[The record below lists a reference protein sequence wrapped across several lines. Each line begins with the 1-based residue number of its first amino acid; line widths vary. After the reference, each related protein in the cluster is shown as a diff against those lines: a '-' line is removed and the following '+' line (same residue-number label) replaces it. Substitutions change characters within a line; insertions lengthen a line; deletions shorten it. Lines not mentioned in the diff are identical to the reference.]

1 MKLAIIGLAQSGK
14 ATAFQALTGTSLTAG
29 RKNER
34 QIGTIRVPDERVD
47 RLSAIYNPRKTIYA
61 QVEYFLPAARGAA
74 DDKKSG
80 QQAYWAQVRDGDA
93 LIHCVRNFDAYGAG
107 APNPVEDFRQLDQE
121 LILTDLVS
129 VEKRLERLTLDQ
141 KRGKKPDPEERGLLA
156 RCQDELENERPL
168 RLSPELATAHKLRGF
183 AFLSAKPQLVLF
195 NNGDDDAQLPG
206 GADALTAVIPLVIR
220 GKLEQE
226 LAGMSPEEAG
236 EFLSEF
242 GLEASAADRIIQK
255 SYELLGLISFFTVG
269 EDEVRAWTI
278 PRATTALNAAE
289 VIHSDI
295 KKGFI
300 RAEVLAYDELIKAGS
315 HTEARKL
322 GTVRLEGKQYE
333 ARDGDII
340 HFRFNV

>member
-1 MKLAIIGLAQSGK
+1 MKLAIIGLSQSGK
-14 ATAFQALTGTSLTAG
+14 ATVFQALTGNPLTAG
-29 RKNER
+29 HKNESH
-34 QIGTIRVPDERVD
+34 IGTIRVPDARVD
-47 RLSAIYNPRKTIYA
+47 RLSTIYNPRKTIYA
-61 QVEYFLPAARGAA
+61 QVEYFLPAARGKA

-80 QQAYWAQVRDGDA
+80 QLAYWAQVRDGDA
-93 LIHCVRNFDAYGAG
+93 LIHCVRNFNAYGAE
-107 APNPVEDFRQLDQE
+107 PPSPIEDFRQLEQE

-129 VEKRLERLTLDQ
+129 VEKRLERLELDQ
-141 KRGKKPDPEERGLLA
+141 QRGKKPDPEERDLLS
-156 RCQDELENERPL
+156 RCRQELESERPL
-168 RLSPELATAHKLRGF
+168 RLTPDLAAAHKLRGF

-195 NNGDDDAQLPG
+195 NNSDEDARLPVSTG
-206 GADALTAVIPLVIR
+206 SLEGVTPLVIR

-226 LAGMSPEEAG
+226 LAGMSPEEVG

-278 PRATTALNAAE
+278 PRATTALDAAE

-300 RAEVLAYDELIKAGS
+300 RAEVLPYDDLVAAGS
-315 HTEARKL
+315 HAEARKQ

-333 ARDGDII
+333 ALDGDII

>member
-1 MKLAIIGLAQSGK
+1 MKLAIIGLSQSGK
-14 ATAFQALTGTSLTAG
+14 ATVFQALTGNPLTAG
-29 RKNER
+29 HKNER
-34 QIGTIRVPDERVD
+34 HIGTIRVPDARVD
-47 RLSAIYNPRKTIYA
+47 RLSTIYNPRKTIYA
-61 QVEYFLPAARGAA
+61 QVEYFLPAARSKAE
-74 DDKKSG
+74 DKKSG

-93 LIHCVRNFDAYGAG
+93 LIHCVRNFNAYGA
-107 APNPVEDFRQLDQE
+107 NPPSPIEDFRQLEQE

-129 VEKRLERLTLDQ
+129 VEKRLERLELDQ
-141 KRGKKPDPEERGLLA
+141 KRGKKPDPEERDLLS
-156 RCQDELENERPL
+156 RCRQELESERPL
-168 RLSPELATAHKLRGF
+168 RLTPDLAAAHKLRGF

-195 NNGDDDAQLPG
+195 NNSDEDARLPVSTR
-206 GADALTAVIPLVIR
+206 ALAGVTPLVIR

-278 PRATTALNAAE
+278 PRATTALDAAE

-300 RAEVLAYDELIKAGS
+300 RAEVLPYDDLVAAGS
-315 HTEARKL
+315 HAEARKQ

-333 ARDGDII
+333 ALDGDII

>member
-1 MKLAIIGLAQSGK
+1 MKLAIIGLTHSGK
-14 ATAFQALTGTSLTAG
+14 ATVFQALTGTPLIAG
-29 RKNER
+29 RKNESL
-34 QIGTIRVPDERVD
+34 IGTIRVPDVRVD
-47 RLSAIYNPRKTIYA
+47 RLSAIYSPRKTIYA
-61 QVEYFLPAARGAA
+61 QVEYFLPAARGKAE
-74 DDKKSG
+74 DKQSG

-93 LIHCVRNFDAYGAG
+93 LIHCVRNFDAYGAQT
-107 APNPVEDFRQLDQE
+107 PRPIDDFRQLDQE

-129 VEKRLERLTLDQ
+129 VEKRLERLQLDQ
-141 KRGKKPDPEERGLLA
+141 KRGKKPDPEELALLT
-156 RCQDELENERPL
+156 RCQHELENERPL
-168 RLSPELATAHKLRGF
+168 RLTPELAAAHKLRGF

-195 NNGDDDAQLPG
+195 NNSDEDAELPASAAALE
-206 GADALTAVIPLVIR
+206 GATALVIR

-255 SYELLGLISFFTVG
+255 SYALLGLISFFTVG

-278 PRATTALNAAE
+278 PRATTALDAAE

-300 RAEVLAYDELIKAGS
+300 RAEVLAYDDLITAGS
-315 HTEARKL
+315 HAEARKQ

-333 ARDGDII
+333 AVDGDII

>member
-14 ATAFQALTGTSLTAG
+14 ATVFQALTGTPVSAG
-29 RKNER
+29 QKAER
-34 QIGTIRVPDERVD
+34 HIGTIRVPDGRVA

-61 QVEYFLPAARGAA
+61 QVEYFLPAAKGKAE
-74 DDKKSG
+74 DKKSG
-80 QQAYWAQVRDGDA
+80 EQAYWAQVRDGDA
-93 LIHCVRNFDAYGAG
+93 LIHCVRNYDAYGAE
-107 APNPVEDFRQLDQE
+107 APSPLDDFQQLDQE

-129 VEKRLERLTLDQ
+129 VEKRLERLALDQ
-141 KRGKKPDPEERGLLA
+141 KRGKKPDPEEHDLLT
-156 RCQDELENERPL
+156 RCKSELENERPL
-168 RLSPELATAHKLRGF
+168 RLTPDLATAHKLRGF

-195 NNGDDDAQLPG
+195 NNSDDDARLPEMS
-206 GADALTAVIPLVIR
+206 AAINAATPLVIR

-278 PRATTALNAAE
+278 PRATTAVDAAE

-300 RAEVLAYDELIKAGS
+300 RAEVLAYEDLIEAGS
-315 HTEARKL
+315 HAEARKK
-322 GTVRLEGKQYE
+322 GTMRLEGKQYE
-333 ARDGDII
+333 AQDGDII

>member
-14 ATAFQALTGTSLTAG
+14 TTIFQALTGTPLSAG
-29 RKNER
+29 RKNESY
-34 QIGTIRVPDERVD
+34 IGTIRVPDERVD

-61 QVEYFLPAARGAA
+61 QVEYFLPAARGKA

-80 QQAYWAQVRDGDA
+80 EQAYWAQVRDGDA
-93 LIHCVRNFDAYGAG
+93 LIHCVRNFDAYGTE
-107 APNPVEDFRQLDQE
+107 APRPYDDFQQLDQE
-121 LILTDLVS
+121 LIITDLVS
-129 VEKRLERLTLDQ
+129 VEKRLERLSLDQ
-141 KRGKKPDPEERGLLA
+141 KRGKKPDPEERDLLL
-156 RCQDELENERPL
+156 RCQHELESEHPL
-168 RLSPELATAHKLRGF
+168 RLTPELAAAHKLRGF

-195 NNGDDDAQLPG
+195 NNSDEDACLPEQAAALK
-206 GADALTAVIPLVIR
+206 GATTLVIR

-242 GLEASAADRIIQK
+242 GLAASAADRIIQK

-278 PRATTALNAAE
+278 PRATTAVDAAE

-300 RAEVLAYDELIKAGS
+300 RAEVLAYDDLIKAGS
-315 HTEARKL
+315 HTDARKQ
-322 GTVRLEGKQYE
+322 GTVRLEGKRYE
-333 ARDGDII
+333 AQDGDII

>member
-14 ATAFQALTGTSLTAG
+14 GTVFQALTGTPLTAG
-29 RKNER
+29 RKNENH
-34 QIGTIRVPDERVD
+34 IGTIRVPDARVD

-61 QVEYFLPAARGAA
+61 QVEYFLPAPRGKA
-74 DDKKSG
+74 DDKQSG

-93 LIHCVRNFDAYGAG
+93 LIHCVRNFNAYGAE
-107 APNPVEDFRQLDQE
+107 APSPIDDFRQLDQE

-129 VEKRLERLTLDQ
+129 VEKRLERLELDQ
-141 KRGKKPDPEERGLLA
+141 KRGKKPDPEERDLLA
-156 RCQDELENERPL
+156 RCRHELENERPL
-168 RLSPELATAHKLRGF
+168 RLTPELAAARKLRGF

-195 NNGDDDAQLPG
+195 NNGDEDARLPEFAVALD
-206 GADALTAVIPLVIR
+206 GATPLVIR

-255 SYELLGLISFFTVG
+255 SYELMGLISFFTVG

-278 PRATTALNAAE
+278 PRATTALDAAE

-300 RAEVLAYDELIKAGS
+300 RAEVLAYDDLIAAGS
-315 HTEARKL
+315 HNEARKQ

-333 ARDGDII
+333 ALDGDII

>member
-14 ATAFQALTGTSLTAG
+14 ATVFQALTGTSLTAG
-29 RKNER
+29 HKNES
-34 QIGTIRVPDERVD
+34 QIGTIRVPDARVD

-61 QVEYFLPAARGAA
+61 QVEYFLPAARSKA

-93 LIHCVRNFDAYGAG
+93 LIHCIRNFDAYGAEPPSP
-107 APNPVEDFRQLDQE
+107 ADDFRQLEQE
-121 LILTDLVS
+121 LILADLVS
-129 VEKRLERLTLDQ
+129 VEKRLERLELDQ
-141 KRGKKPDPEERGLLA
+141 KRGKKPDPEEFDLLS
-156 RCQDELENERPL
+156 RCRHELENERPL
-168 RLSPELATAHKLRGF
+168 RLTPDLASAHKLRGF

-195 NNGDDDAQLPG
+195 NNSDEDARLPESAEG
-206 GADALTAVIPLVIR
+206 LAGVTPLVIR
-220 GKLEQE
+220 GQLEQE
-226 LAGMSPEEAG
+226 LAGMSAEEAG

-255 SYELLGLISFFTVG
+255 SYELMGLISFFTVG

-278 PRATTALNAAE
+278 PRATTALDAAE

-300 RAEVLAYDELIKAGS
+300 RAEVLAFDDLVAAGS
-315 HTEARKL
+315 HGGARKQ
-322 GTVRLEGKQYE
+322 GTMRLEGKQYE
-333 ARDGDII
+333 ALDGDII

>member
-14 ATAFQALTGTSLTAG
+14 ATVFQALTGTPVGAG
-29 RKNER
+29 QKTER
-34 QIGTIRVPDERVD
+34 NIGTIRVPDGRVD
-47 RLSAIYNPRKTIYA
+47 RLSAIYTPRKTIYA
-61 QVEYFLPAARGAA
+61 QVEYFLPAAKGKAE
-74 DDKKSG
+74 DKKSG
-80 QQAYWAQVRDGDA
+80 EQAYWAQVRDGDA
-93 LIHCVRNFDAYGAG
+93 LIHCVRNYDAYGAE
-107 APNPVEDFRQLDQE
+107 AASPLDDFQQLDQE

-129 VEKRLERLTLDQ
+129 VEKRLERLALDQ
-141 KRGKKPDPEERGLLA
+141 KRGKKPDPEEHDLLT
-156 RCQDELENERPL
+156 RCRRELENERPL
-168 RLSPELATAHKLRGF
+168 RLTPDLATAHKLRGF

-195 NNGDDDAQLPG
+195 NNSDEDARLPEMS
-206 GADALTAVIPLVIR
+206 ADINAATPLVIR

-278 PRATTALNAAE
+278 PRATTAVDAAE

-300 RAEVLAYDELIKAGS
+300 RAEVLAYADLIEAGS
-315 HTEARKL
+315 HAAARKK
-322 GTVRLEGKQYE
+322 GTMRLEGKQYE
-333 ARDGDII
+333 AQDGDII